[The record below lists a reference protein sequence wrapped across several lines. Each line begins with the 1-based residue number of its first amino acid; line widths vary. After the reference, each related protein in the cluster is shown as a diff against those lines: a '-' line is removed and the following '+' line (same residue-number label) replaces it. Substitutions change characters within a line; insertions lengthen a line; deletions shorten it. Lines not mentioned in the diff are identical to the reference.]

1 MEQNLSLR
9 GKSPKPPSARTPSH
23 TNGTP
28 ARAGSDELRPG
39 LPPDILALF
48 GKPPLI
54 GDEDADAYADLLA
67 RLAAA
72 LRPTDIVEWLSIKDV
87 AGLTWE
93 GQRLRRQRAAL
104 QQLDHKG
111 ALETLLA
118 QVLQCEGAAD
128 SRGRAATMAQGY
140 AAGDWQAIGLVQDVL
155 ARNGIDIDAI
165 GARVLRNHLNSI
177 ERIDRMMAATD
188 LRRDAILAGLEQK
201 REGRARRLRQVPA
214 ETVEL
219 EAN

>member
-1 MEQNLSLR
+1 VTIV
-9 GKSPKPPSARTPSH
+9 TPLAACMPQFATH
-23 TNGTP
+23 PTYPAINGTP
-28 ARAGSDELRPG
+28 E
-39 LPPDILALF
+39 
-48 GKPPLI
+48 PLSS
-54 GDEDADAYADLLA
+54 AD
-67 RLAAA
+67 
-72 LRPTDIVEWLSIKDV
+72 KDV

-111 ALETLLA
+111 ALETLLV

-128 SRGRAATMAQGY
+128 SRGRAATLAQGY

-155 ARNGIDIDAI
+155 ARNGIDTDAV

-177 ERIDRMMAATD
+177 ERIDRMIAATD

-214 ETVEL
+214 ETIEL
-219 EAN
+219 EAK